1 MSDTPDKD
9 DGAGS
14 ENSARQA
21 SDQAAEPGKPKRR
34 VRRAVVVSLVSLLGV
49 AIAAAVGIYAYVNH
63 AVSSVPRV
71 PVRNL
76 AASGPGQTF
85 LITGSPWQPGG
96 TPVKGVKPIHSKLVM
111 LLHINANGRTGGV
124 VGISGDTMVNV
135 PGLGFKPLWY
145 AYEAGGPSLLVQA
158 VSRLTGVPINHFAEI
173 DLNHLTSLVDA
184 VGGVTVTLPAASSDG
199 GHLFT
204 AGVNHLTGITATYYA
219 FDHSLTDQGELLRQE
234 NVLRAILDKIAAD
247 HLLTSPITAIR
258 VLNAITGA
266 LTVDSNMTN
275 SEIESLARKL
285 GGLGSGAATFVIAP
299 TQTVHGAL
307 VPNTAVTDQLWTALK
322 KNSIANFARAFPATV
337 APQVVS

>member
-9 DGAGS
+9 DGADS

-21 SDQAAEPGKPKRR
+21 NDQAAEPGKPKRR

-124 VGISGDTMVNV
+124 VGISGDTMVNA

-145 AYEAGGPSLLVQA
+145 AYEVGGPSLLVQA
-158 VSRLTGVPINHFAEI
+158 VSRVTGVPINHFAEI

-204 AGVNHLTGITATYYA
+204 AGVNHLTGITAT
-219 FDHSLTDQGELLRQE
+219 
-234 NVLRAILDKIAAD
+234 
-247 HLLTSPITAIR
+247 
-258 VLNAITGA
+258 
-266 LTVDSNMTN
+266 
-275 SEIESLARKL
+275 
-285 GGLGSGAATFVIAP
+285 
-299 TQTVHGAL
+299 
-307 VPNTAVTDQLWTALK
+307 
-322 KNSIANFARAFPATV
+322 
-337 APQVVS
+337 